1 MKTDENNLVFLKIS
15 DDLHLS
21 AEISGVP
28 LAILAA
34 ALLFSVALVRW
45 WLSKCGNEVIVDSAE
60 FGIGDSK
67 IILKPSRADRQ
78 IAYSIWVEL
87 STRKI
92 GLEID
97 TENDVLFEV
106 YESWYSFFG
115 VTRELIKS
123 IPAEKLGNKTTADI
137 VSLSIRVLNEG
148 LRPHLTRWQARFRHW
163 YEREI
168 NKDASISP
176 QDVQKEYREY
186 ETLISELLEVNARLI
201 KYRSKMYEILS
212 GKSELAEPKVD

>member
-1 MKTDENNLVFLKIS
+1 MTSPEDNLLVLKIS
-15 DDLHLS
+15 DDLHIS

-28 LAILAA
+28 LAILFAV
-34 ALLFSVALVRW
+34 LLVTAALVRW
-45 WLSKCGNEVIVDSAE
+45 WLSSCGNEVTVDSAE

-67 IILKPSRADRQ
+67 VVLRPNRADRQ

-97 TENDVLFEV
+97 PDHDVLFEI

-148 LRPHLTRWQARFRHW
+148 LRPHLTRWQARFKHW

-168 NKDASISP
+168 IKDTSICP
-176 QDVQKEYREY
+176 QDVQKDYPEYDA
-186 ETLISELLEVNARLI
+186 LISELLDVNARLV